1 MKNYK
6 FKIIPDLMLKEEW
19 LIRAKNIE
27 NNFLGIRNEICNTF
41 QSLENEFN
49 LNGNLKK
56 KFFIKKKWHR
66 NNNKDEYGSGI
77 SSILRGNLFEKVG
90 VNISTV
96 SGIFPDDFK
105 NKIKGASVD
114 PRYFATGISVVAHMF
129 SPFIPAAHY
138 NSRFIVTKDAWFG
151 GGCDLTPTY
160 NEKIIKDK
168 LHKLLKNF
176 CDQHDKNFYDKY
188 SKLCSEY
195 FFLKHRNEERGVGG
209 IFFDYL
215 DANKIKNCNFTL
227 ETGNFF
233 CSMFRDIIKKYQNK
247 SFSLQHR
254 EKLFKKRSRYV
265 EFNLLYDKGTAFG
278 LKTNGNVDAILMSMP
293 PIASWD

>member
-1 MKNYK
+1 MKKNR
-6 FKIIPDLMLKEEW
+6 FKIIPDLMLEEKW
-19 LIRAKNIE
+19 LKKVKKIE
-27 NNFLGIRNEICNTF
+27 NNFLETRNQICNTF

-49 LNGNLKK
+49 LRGNFKK
-56 KFFIKKKWHR
+56 KNFKKKEWSR
-66 NNNKDEYGSGI
+66 DAKKDEYGGGV
-77 SSILRGNLFEKVG
+77 SSILKGNLFEKVG

-105 NKIKGASVD
+105 NKIKGASID

-138 NSRFIVTKDAWFG
+138 NSRFIVTKNAWFG

-160 NEKIIKDK
+160 YKKIVKNK
-168 LHKLLKNF
+168 FHKLLKNF
-176 CDQHDKNFYDKY
+176 CDRHDKNFYENY

-215 DANKIKNCNFTL
+215 DASKIKNYNFTL

-233 CSMFRDIIKKYQNK
+233 CSVFKDIIKKYQNK
-247 SFSLQHR
+247 AWKLHHR
-254 EKLFKKRSRYV
+254 DKLFKKRSRYV
-265 EFNLLYDKGTAFG
+265 EFNLLYDKGTTFG

-293 PIASWD
+293 PSASWD